1 MKYSRF
7 SNTYIRFCIQKTCHC
22 NVICGIFFITA
33 PLTNTWH
40 FISFHAW
47 SCCPAEVQA
56 EQITLKI
63 ASYWL
68 CGCGPRIMAE
78 DFFSA
83 NFAEEGL
90 AGSLP
95 ELLVTTLLSSVLA
108 NVLGRDVTRSL
119 GMVWIRSFFFHFF
132 LSGKYPNFWNS
143 PGLRIR
149 FVVDL
154 SHEHLSKARQTC
166 VSCLQSVG
174 CWCCCHFNKT
184 FRSVSD
190 QHCSKCSKQCQ
201 LARTLMEGTSSSL
214 RFVGDCFCHLL
225 AIIASAFRQCCGF
238 RPRHNGSEN
247 GTKSKL
253 PKRRHREVSE
263 TPGSCGNCGS
273 CLPCQALL
281 QRATSTGRSS

>member
-1 MKYSRF
+1 MISCSRFGERETLELLTLCPTVEGLLHIKLEGSRWISGNVNMKYSRF
-7 SNTYIRFCIQKTCHC
+7 SNTYIPC
-22 NVICGIFFITA
+22 NYPNVSLYVIVACFIT
-33 PLTNTWH
+33 PHHFQILT
-40 FISFHAW
+40 FHARLL
-47 SCCPAEVQA
+47 PMEVQA
-56 EQITLKI
+56 EDMTLKI

-95 ELLVTTLLSSVLA
+95 ELLVTTLLTSVLA

-119 GMVWIRSFFFHFF
+119 GMVWIRSLFPLFSL

-149 FVVDL
+149 CLVDL

-174 CWCCCHFNKT
+174 CWCCCHFHKT
-184 FRSVSD
+184 
-190 QHCSKCSKQCQ
+190 
-201 LARTLMEGTSSSL
+201 
-214 RFVGDCFCHLL
+214 
-225 AIIASAFRQCCGF
+225 
-238 RPRHNGSEN
+238 
-247 GTKSKL
+247 
-253 PKRRHREVSE
+253 
-263 TPGSCGNCGS
+263 
-273 CLPCQALL
+273 
-281 QRATSTGRSS
+281 

>member
-1 MKYSRF
+1 MNGEEHKAKKSGVQ
-7 SNTYIRFCIQKTCHC
+7 TK
-22 NVICGIFFITA
+22 V
-33 PLTNTWH
+33 L
-40 FISFHAW
+40 
-47 SCCPAEVQA
+47 EVQA
-56 EQITLKI
+56 EDMTLKI

-95 ELLVTTLLSSVLA
+95 ELLVTTLLTSVLA
-108 NVLGRDVTRSL
+108 NVLGRDVTR
-119 GMVWIRSFFFHFF
+119 
-132 LSGKYPNFWNS
+132 
-143 PGLRIR
+143 
-149 FVVDL
+149 
-154 SHEHLSKARQTC
+154 
-166 VSCLQSVG
+166 
-174 CWCCCHFNKT
+174 
-184 FRSVSD
+184 
-190 QHCSKCSKQCQ
+190 
-201 LARTLMEGTSSSL
+201 TLMEGTSNSL

-225 AIIASAFRQCCGF
+225 AIIASAFRQCCF
-238 RPRHNGSEN
+238 PRPRRNGSEN

-253 PKRRHREVSE
+253 PKRRNREVSE